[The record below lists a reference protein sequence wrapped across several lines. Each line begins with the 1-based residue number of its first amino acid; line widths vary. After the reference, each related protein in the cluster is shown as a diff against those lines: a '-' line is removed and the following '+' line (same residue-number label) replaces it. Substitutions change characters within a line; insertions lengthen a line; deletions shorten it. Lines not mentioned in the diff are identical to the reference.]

1 MNSDMSS
8 IPVFVTAAES
18 ASFSRA
24 AEKLHV
30 TRSAV
35 AKTIARLEERLG
47 VTLFLRTTRRQSLT
61 DEGALYY
68 EHCRRA
74 LAEIAAAE
82 DILDGGKL
90 QASGR
95 LRVSVPVLLG
105 HLCIAPLLT
114 ALANDHP
121 QLQLEIAFSDRQVD
135 LAEEGFDLAVRVGT
149 LADSSSLVARR
160 LASHSMI
167 LCAAP
172 DYLRRSGEPVSVEDL
187 ARHAAVGYLH
197 GGRLQKW
204 RVKNSDSKIVEIAP
218 PARLL
223 MDDMQAIKDS
233 AAAGAGIAWLPY
245 WLVRSRLADGSLKE
259 VLPGHSPERWPIYA
273 VWPRAPYLAL
283 KVRIAVDA
291 LVEALPAMM
300 ARVEAQVS

>member
-1 MNSDMSS
+1 MKSDMSG
-8 IPVFVTAAES
+8 IPVFITAAES
-18 ASFSRA
+18 ENFARA
-24 AEKLHV
+24 AEKLHL

-35 AKTIARLEERLG
+35 AKTVARLEEKLG
-47 VTLFLRTTRRQSLT
+47 VTLFLRTTRSQSLT

-74 LAEIAAAE
+74 LAEISAAE

-114 ALANDHP
+114 KMAQAHP
-121 QLQLEIAFSDRQVD
+121 QLQLEISFSDRQVD
-135 LAEEGFDLAVRVGT
+135 LAQEGFDLAVRVGT
-149 LADSSSLVARR
+149 LADSTRLVARS

-172 DYLRRSGEPVSVEDL
+172 DYLRRAGNPASTQDL
-187 ARHAAVGYLH
+187 ARHAAVGYLQR
-197 GGRLQKW
+197 GRLQKW
-204 RVKNSDSKIVEIAP
+204 SVEDSDGKIVEVAP

-223 MDDMQAIKDS
+223 MDDLQGIKDS
-233 AAAGAGIAWLPY
+233 AASGAGVAWLPY
-245 WLVRSRLADGSLKE
+245 WLVRDRLADGSLQE
-259 VLPGHSPERWPIYA
+259 VLPGHSPGRWPIYA
-273 VWPRAPYLAL
+273 VWPHTPYLAL
-283 KVRIAVDA
+283 KVRVAIDA
-291 LVEALPAMM
+291 LVEGLPAMM
-300 ARVEAQVS
+300 ARVEAQI